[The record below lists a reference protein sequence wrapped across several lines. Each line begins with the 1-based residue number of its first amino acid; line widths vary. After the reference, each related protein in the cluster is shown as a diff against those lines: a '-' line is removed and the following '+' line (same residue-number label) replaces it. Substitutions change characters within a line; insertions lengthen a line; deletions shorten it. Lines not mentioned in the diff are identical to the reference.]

1 MEWTEEAK
9 KAFEAVPPFVRP
21 MAKKGVEAYARTKGQ
36 GTITPELI
44 KQAKEKMM
52 GNRHG
57 GPAIAQGEL
66 DRKTSVLTPEDQR
79 RFFAREGVNPLRH
92 AFDRKSAVHA
102 GAGGDPLPAE
112 EALPTWQALSNKPD
126 KSTKRTAYIHIPFC
140 EGRCRFCGFY
150 MNPFRKDESV
160 RYIDALL
167 EEIKLTSERPAVTS
181 HPIHAVYLGGGTPTA
196 LEPDDLKRLLKG
208 IVCMLPLSND
218 CEITVEGRVHNFG
231 LEKMEA
237 CVEGG
242 ANRFSIG
249 VQTFNTKIRQQM
261 GRIEERI
268 NVLEMLQNLCALD
281 QGAVIIDL
289 IYGFPEQTMEIWKED
304 LRTLMEETNLDGADL
319 YQLNIF
325 RGGALS
331 EAIEDGKMA
340 PAADIPTQA
349 DMFAMGRKMMINARW
364 RRLSM
369 CHWGR
374 TTGERN
380 RYNSYTRYGA
390 LCIPLGSG
398 AGGRLHG
405 HYFFQE
411 GDLKTYYQ
419 RVKAGEKPVATAIR
433 LPDDTSLF
441 RNLVGQLEEGAV
453 NFARLGKEHN
463 IDLEKI
469 FSPILEQ
476 WEKTGLVRLPGD
488 GWMELTIAGE
498 FWNVNLAQ
506 ALIDY
511 FLLAKKEKGCPG
523 TMVL

>member
-1 MEWTEEAK
+1 
-9 KAFEAVPPFVRP
+9 

-237 CVEGG
+237 CIEGG

-304 LRTLMEETNLDGADL
+304 LRT
-319 YQLNIF
+319 
-325 RGGALS
+325 
-331 EAIEDGKMA
+331 
-340 PAADIPTQA
+340 
-349 DMFAMGRKMMINARW
+349 
-364 RRLSM
+364 
-369 CHWGR
+369 R